1 MAGRPIEGMAEER
14 EPQSKSPGDLR
25 RRLLDLAYHP
35 HIPEGAYLT
44 IIAILVGLATGV
56 GSVTFIKLLQYT
68 THLSFE
74 TGQQVLAA
82 LGKYYVIILP
92 AVGGLIVGPLIYR
105 FAQEAKGHGVPEV
118 MTDIAVKGGRIRKRV
133 ALVKILASAVTIGSG
148 GSAGREGPM
157 IQIGAGIGSTVGQF
171 LKMSDARI
179 KTLVAC
185 GAAGGIAATFNAP
198 IAGAMFAL
206 EILMGHVNLG
216 FSLVVLASVAS
227 AIVSR
232 SMLGD
237 FPAFTVPAYRL
248 MSANE
253 MPLYLLLGI
262 LAGLAAVAFV
272 RILYWFEDRFDG
284 WRFPPYL
291 KPAVGGLLVGVIGFF
306 LPQVF
311 GTGFPAIEDALNGR
325 VPFYLLGILIFSKI
339 LANSL
344 TLGSGGSGGVFAPA
358 LFVGAM
364 LGGAYGNIVHDMF
377 PSFTAGPGAYAVAGM
392 GAVFAGAA
400 QAPITAIIIIFEMTG
415 DYRIILPIMSSTVIS
430 VLIYNVLNKETIY
443 TLKLVK
449 RGIRFRAGRDVDVMA
464 SIPVRDALTHRLLWV
479 PEEMTV
485 EGFLQKSAE
494 EQHEWFPVLNQA
506 GELIGVVTAQD
517 VQKALGNGDLQAKV
531 GELATKELV
540 TVTPENSLHDVL
552 VRFHVRDLGHLPVV
566 ESSNPRKLVGVIS
579 RTHVIRAYNRALIS
593 KHLL

>member
-1 MAGRPIEGMAEER
+1 MAEEKEEQR
-14 EPQSKSPGDLR
+14 ASPGTLR
-25 RRLLDLAYHP
+25 RTLLDLTYHP
-35 HIPEGAYLT
+35 RIPEGVYLT
-44 IIAILVGLATGV
+44 VVSILVGLATGV

-68 THLSFE
+68 THFFFE
-74 TGQQVLAA
+74 TGRGA
-82 LGKYYVIILP
+82 LTLLGEYYVILLP
-92 AVGGLIVGPLIYR
+92 AIGGLIVGPLIYR

-118 MTDIAVKGGRIRKRV
+118 MTAMAVKGGRIRKRV
-133 ALVKILASAVTIGSG
+133 AFAKIVTSALTIGSG

-171 LKMSDARI
+171 LKMSDERI

-206 EILMGHVNLG
+206 EIFMGQVSLD
-216 FSLVVLASVAS
+216 FSLVILSSVSS

-232 SMLGD
+232 AMLGD
-237 FPAFTVPAYRL
+237 FPSFTVPAYGL
-248 MSANE
+248 LSAKE
-253 MPLYLLLGI
+253 MPLYLLLGV

-272 RILYWFEDRFDG
+272 RVLYWFEDRFDS
-284 WRFPPYL
+284 WRFPAYL
-291 KPAVGGLLVGVIGFF
+291 MPAVGGLLVGVMGFF
-306 LPQVF
+306 LPQIF

-325 VPFYLLGILIFSKI
+325 TSLALLAILIFAKM
-339 LANSL
+339 LATPL
-344 TLGSGGSGGVFAPA
+344 TLASGGSGGVFAPA

-364 LGGAYGNIVHDMF
+364 LGGAYGHIVHGLF
-377 PSFTAGPGAYAVAGM
+377 PSFTAGAGAYALVGM
-392 GAVFAGAA
+392 GAVFGGAA

-415 DYRIILPIMSSTVIS
+415 DYRIILPIMTSTVIS

-464 SIPVRDALTHRLLWV
+464 SIPVREALTDRLFWL
-479 PEEMTV
+479 PEEVTV
-485 EGFLQKSAE
+485 EGFLQRSAE
-494 EQHEWFPVLNQA
+494 EQHEWFPVLNQS
-506 GELIGVVTAQD
+506 GELTGVVTAQD
-517 VQKALGNGDLQAKV
+517 VQKALDNGDLQAKV
-531 GELATKELV
+531 GELATKDLI
-540 TVTPENSLHDVL
+540 TVTPDNSLHDVL

-566 ESSNPRKLVGVIS
+566 DPDNPKKLVGIIS
-579 RTHVIRAYNRALIS
+579 RSHVIRAYNQALIS

>member
-1 MAGRPIEGMAEER
+1 MAEEKEGQR
-14 EPQSKSPGDLR
+14 ESPGTLR
-25 RRLLDLAYHP
+25 LKLLDLAYHP
-35 HIPEGAYLT
+35 RIPEGAYLT
-44 IIAILVGLATGV
+44 VVSILVGLATGV
-56 GSVTFIKLLQYT
+56 GSVIFIKLLKYT
-68 THLSFE
+68 TFVFFE
-74 TGQQVLAA
+74 TGRGVLT
-82 LGKYYVIILP
+82 LMGNYYVILLP
-92 AVGGLIVGPLIYR
+92 AIGGLIVGPLIHR

-118 MTDIAVKGGRIRKRV
+118 MTAIAVMGGRIRKRV
-133 ALVKILASAVTIGSG
+133 AFVKILASAITIGSG

-171 LKMSDARI
+171 LKMSDERI

-198 IAGAMFAL
+198 IAGAMFSL
-206 EILMGHVNLG
+206 EVLMGQVTLD
-216 FSLVVLASVAS
+216 FSLVVLSSVAS

-232 SMLGD
+232 AALGD
-237 FPAFTVPAYRL
+237 FPSFTVPTYSL
-248 MSANE
+248 QSANE
-253 MPLYLLLGI
+253 MPLYLVLGI

-272 RILYWFEDRFDG
+272 RVLYWFEDRFDS
-284 WRFPPYL
+284 WRVRPYL
-291 KPAVGGLLVGVIGFF
+291 IPAVGGLLVGVMGVF

-325 VPFYLLGILIFSKI
+325 TPFLLLAVLIFAKMLST
-339 LANSL
+339 SL

-364 LGGAYGNIVHDMF
+364 LGGAYGHLVHGIF
-377 PSFTAGPGAYAVAGM
+377 PSFTAGAGAYALVGM
-392 GAVFAGAA
+392 GAVFGGAA

-415 DYRIILPIMSSTVIS
+415 DYHIILPIMTSTVIS

-449 RGIRFRAGRDVDVMA
+449 RGIRFRAGRDIDIMA
-464 SIPVRDALTHRLLWV
+464 ATPVREAMTHRLLWV

-485 EGFLQKSAE
+485 EGFLERSAE
-494 EQHEWFPVLNQA
+494 EQHEWFPVLNQN
-506 GELIGVVTAQD
+506 GELTGVVTAQD

-531 GELATKELV
+531 GDLSTKDLV
-540 TVTPENSLHDVL
+540 TVTPHNSLHDVL

-566 ESSNPRKLVGVIS
+566 DPDDPKKLLGIIS
-579 RTHVIRAYNRALIS
+579 RAHLVRAYNRALID